1 MRILLVDDEE
11 AIIHC
16 LEAIL
21 VSEGH
26 KVWACLLDNEQSA
39 ERVVSLARF
48 MRFDIALIDL
58 IMPAVTGDILAARLR
73 QVAPSMR
80 LVMLVRRNA
89 MGCLFYGREV
99 VDDFV
104 LEPFERAELIRALY
118 RA

>member
-11 AIIHC
+11 AIFNCI
-16 LEAIL
+16 EAIL

-26 KVWACLLDNEQSA
+26 QVWACLLDNEQSA

-58 IMPAVTGDILAARLR
+58 LMPTVTGDILAARLR
-73 QVAPSMR
+73 QVAPSTR
-80 LVMLVRRNA
+80 LVMLVRRGS
-89 MGCLFYGREV
+89 MGRLLYDREV
-99 VDDFV
+99 IDDFV
-104 LEPFERAELIRALY
+104 LEPFERDELIKALY